1 MKDWV
6 ARKGLDWVDKK
17 TGGQLTIE
25 QMAYM
30 IRGKIKREG
39 VAERNVFAEVIQNQE
54 KWIFSQLDS
63 IEVVL

>member
-1 MKDWV
+1 
-6 ARKGLDWVDKK
+6 
-17 TGGQLTIE
+17 
-25 QMAYM
+25 M